1 MCVQTNETPLERG
14 NRKSQRWSLITCV
27 SICVNMCTH
36 EADYTYVI
44 DTGEKKESNRKPSI
58 IIGHIFTWIMKSSF
72 FFAISINQTTSINL
86 LFVFFF
92 FAFEFV
98 FFLCIWKQNTNCIL
112 AHGLF
117 LSYYDF
123 WIYSCTFSVIKYLKR
138 RQSIERRKKQHP
150 KCKKCKSFK
159 NKELRHKTEWT
170 ETRERQEEGE
180 TIHNWPNKRN
190 NSKLPM

>member
-1 MCVQTNETPLERG
+1 MCEYMCEYVYTWGRLYVC
-14 NRKSQRWSLITCV
+14 NRYW
-27 SICVNMCTH
+27 
-36 EADYTYVI
+36 
-44 DTGEKKESNRKPSI
+44 EKKESNRISSI

-72 FFAISINQTTSINL
+72 FFAISINKTTSINL

-92 FAFEFV
+92 AFKTRTQTV
-98 FFLCIWKQNTNCIL
+98 YWLT
-112 AHGLF
+112 AYF

-138 RQSIERRKKQHP
+138 QQSIEKKKHP

-180 TIHNWPNKRN
+180 TIHIWPNKRN